1 MWGLVPLFW
10 PLLKPAGAVEI
21 LAHRMVWSLVFVAAA
36 LAVVRRWAWIGELV
50 RQPRRLA
57 LITVAAAVITVN
69 WGVYIWSVNSGHVV
83 EASLGYFIN
92 PLVTIAI
99 GVLLLK
105 ERLRPVQWAAVGIG
119 ALAVVVLT
127 VGYGR
132 PPWISLCLAFSFA
145 TYGLV
150 KKKVNLGGVES
161 LAAETAIQFL
171 PALGYLVW
179 LGAQGES
186 TFGAEGAGHALLLAA
201 TGIVTALPW
210 SASAPRRSACRCP
223 RWGCCSTWRRSSSSC
238 SASSTSRRPCRRSA
252 GPGSPWCG
260 WRSPCSPGTPC
271 APPAAPPA
279 RCPAVAP
286 VRATRPC
293 RRAPEGRAGRRAA
306 ERGGGGQGAGDQ
318 ALARGRDGVVGAVP
332 YNGAHDA
339 DTYAGHAGA
348 LEGRRRRGRPH
359 AQADFWAAALH
370 YVVEDNSPL
379 IEKLLAAGA
388 VPEALTVE
396 SHGRRAWRDLA
407 AVRHPDDPYE
417 EESGTGRGRR
427 LLFQRVPEEK
437 TVKNRLHLDL
447 HPGVDRRDEES
458 ARLEGLGARVLRRVE
473 EPSGSWVVM
482 ADPEGNEFCLH

>member
-36 LAVVRRWAWIGELV
+36 LAVIRRWAWIGELV

-92 PLVTIAI
+92 PLVTIAM

-132 PPWISLCLAFSFA
+132 PPWISLVLAFSFA

-179 LGAQGES
+179 LGSQGES

-201 TGIVTALPW
+201 TGIVTALPLVCFG
-210 SASAPRRSACRCP
+210 AAAIRVPL
-223 RWGCCSTWRRSSSSC
+223 STL
-238 SASSTSRRPCRRSA
+238 
-252 GPGSPWCG
+252 GLLQYL
-260 WRSPCSPGTPC
+260 
-271 APPAAPPA
+271 
-279 RCPAVAP
+279 AP
-286 VRATRPC
+286 VFQFLLGILYFKEAMP
-293 RRAPEGRAGRRAA
+293 PERWAGFALVWLALTLLTWDALRTARRAA
-306 ERGGGGQGAGDQ
+306 RALSGHRAGAGDTTVPPG
-318 ALARGRDGVVGAVP
+318 AGGAVP
-332 YNGAHDA
+332 ATA
-339 DTYAGHAGA
+339 PLSEAEAGA
-348 LEGRRRRGRPH
+348 AKALETKP
-359 AQADFWAAALH
+359 
-370 YVVEDNSPL
+370 
-379 IEKLLAAGA
+379 
-388 VPEALTVE
+388 
-396 SHGRRAWRDLA
+396 
-407 AVRHPDDPYE
+407 
-417 EESGTGRGRR
+417 
-427 LLFQRVPEEK
+427 
-437 TVKNRLHLDL
+437 
-447 HPGVDRRDEES
+447 
-458 ARLEGLGARVLRRVE
+458 
-473 EPSGSWVVM
+473 
-482 ADPEGNEFCLH
+482 